1 MQQKNSCWAC
11 SGNNQFR
18 TVQSEGNLFCITRHI
33 HAGLTKTVEP
43 PGKLNFEQVLSV
55 ETIGRCATVVTTSR
69 HPKFA
74 FAHLLDYAM
83 LTCKHFRNCNHFLA
97 RQRAYN
103 VHPCSLLLRLI
114 PSLQVSRSKGAQ
126 RNVIV
131 GRMRAMLQALC
142 GKSWCGFVGL
152 GLQ

>member
-1 MQQKNSCWAC
+1 MLRQQSVQIRAIRRQSVLHYQAYSCRTHQDCRASWQTELRTSAKRR
-11 SGNNQFR
+11 NN
-18 TVQSEGNLFCITRHI
+18 
-33 HAGLTKTVEP
+33 
-43 PGKLNFEQVLSV
+43 
-55 ETIGRCATVVTTSR
+55 GRCATVVTTSR